1 MRITPIILS
10 NKINSKNNIN
20 SNSKKITNPISF
32 KANMAKSDI
41 LKAGYVPISIQNL
54 GLQSKS
60 DKIIIDSA
68 DKFIALTNSPNM
80 WNKKIIL
87 SDDIDLKGTQIKP
100 IGNAERPFSGEFD
113 GNGCK
118 ISNFKIVSDRDSYN
132 VGLFGK
138 CQDAK
143 ISNIDIQNA
152 YISGGQQ
159 IGGVAGWA
167 KDSKFDNCFFQ
178 GYIQGK
184 KSIGGLIGMS
194 RNNEIKNSATVCN
207 IDFASNNEFNPFD
220 FDESI
225 NLSGIVGGLIGSDDS
240 SEIIGSYSKSTLKGE
255 EQVGGLIGYAIK
267 TTIENSSFNGSI
279 TCDKKAGSMIGW
291 AEDTSISRSY
301 SLSNKSQYFG
311 LDINNSTYNIYDSLN
326 NLMSSLGYYWD
337 SSLWHK
343 SYGKI
348 PRLKIKEKRMSTK
361 ELFLEDINNDIKTN
375 RIIKKKQYLSDGVL
389 CEFNLNP
396 PKHYE
401 ENDELLNK
409 IKNSNDAN
417 SLFNL
422 FGEIVLKIKD
432 ERYHNRDIGQYD
444 ELLLE
449 LIKNPSMDLNR
460 RFDSSYNVTCTPLFI
475 LTCLNQAYVLQEAL
489 KRNDVDVNIGS
500 GFSRDQLSID
510 QAIKHHIDA
519 CAYVFLK
526 EPKMAQFIKP
536 RLNEFKS
543 MQLSPFAKVLLES
556 YPRLP
561 EYNKTKGGIEFDSKI
576 KIPPELLEPLEKIST
591 LENVQKTTEINP
603 DYYDSNGNSIANV
616 AVNLSDDEDVESL
629 RTIIAA
635 DEIGT
640 DLEHMNNKS
649 ESPYGHALYRGKNHI
664 VGYLIPKTS
673 NPYLRIANGTDAM
686 LLFSNN
692 PEENFGLNYMEIARK
707 RGLSINSQ
715 AQDGSTPLINAVNL
729 KHYDTIKYL
738 LSHGANPNI
747 CDIYNQTALHKACMN
762 NDEKAINMLLD
773 ANAYPDIIDEVG
785 LKPIEH
791 LDDELQEKF
800 KEKFENLSYFY
811 KIAQCQDI
819 TKPDTSV
826 HNVDYYNGIYYQSE
840 FDELSEQLLNND
852 YNEVILQLSKN
863 VILNPSLKSKT
874 DSEDNN
880 ILHLI
885 AGIKS
890 PYAKECIKLTLDEDY
905 DINKQNK
912 YGETPLIKALD
923 SYLGA
928 ITTEEKITLM
938 QNIKAILDANPNVDL
953 VDSNKQGALHRVCQS
968 GNPLLLM
975 EILRLNPKINQVD
988 SQGYTPFDYI
998 PVDTDNPMRKITNEY
1013 LEENNVIRRE

>member
-1 MRITPIILS
+1 MRITPIILF
-10 NKINSKNNIN
+10 NNTNCKNNIN
-20 SNSKKITNPISF
+20 MNGKKTTNPVSF

-54 GLQSKS
+54 GLQSKA

-68 DKFIALTNSPNM
+68 DKFVALANSPNM

-87 SDDIDLKGTQIKP
+87 SDNIDLKGVQIKP

-118 ISNFKIVSDRDSYN
+118 ISNFKIKSDGDSYN
-132 VGLFGK
+132 IGLFGK
-138 CQDAK
+138 CLDSK
-143 ISNIDIQNA
+143 ISNVEIQDA
-152 YISGGQQ
+152 FITGGQQ

-167 KDSKFDNCFFQ
+167 KDSKFDNCLFQ
-178 GYIQGK
+178 GYIKGK
-184 KSIGGLIGMS
+184 KNIGGLIGMS
-194 RNNEIKNSATVCN
+194 RNNEIKNSATVCS
-207 IDFASNNEFNPFD
+207 IDSVSNDEFNPFD

-240 SEIIGSYSKSTLKGE
+240 SEISGSYSKSTLKSE
-255 EQVGGLIGYAIK
+255 EQIGGFIGYATK
-267 TTIENSSFNGSI
+267 TTISNSLFDGSI
-279 TCDKKAGSMIGW
+279 IGNKKTGLMIGW
-291 AEDTSISRSY
+291 AEDTSISSSY

-311 LDINNSTYNIYDSLN
+311 LDINNSTYNIYNSLDK
-326 NLMSSLGYYWD
+326 LMSSSDYYWD

-343 SYGKI
+343 SYDKI
-348 PRLKIKEKRMSTK
+348 PRLKIKEKRMSAK
-361 ELFLEDINNDIKTN
+361 ELFLEDINNDIKTG
-375 RIIKKKQYLSDGVL
+375 RIRRKKQYTPDGVL
-389 CEFNLNP
+389 CEFNLKP
-396 PKHYE
+396 PRHFE
-401 ENDELLNK
+401 ENNEILNR
-409 IKNSNDAN
+409 IQNSNDAN
-417 SLFNL
+417 SLFEL

-432 ERYHNRDIGQYD
+432 ERYYNRDIGQYD

-449 LIKNPSMDLNR
+449 LIKNPKMNLNR
-460 RFDSSYNVTCTPLFI
+460 RFEYGYNVWCTPLFI
-475 LTCLNQAYVLQEAL
+475 LTCLNEAYVLQEAL
-489 KRNDVDVNIGS
+489 KRDDTDIMIGS
-500 GFSRDQLSID
+500 GSGYDLHVID
-510 QAIKHHIDA
+510 QAVKHHIDA
-519 CAYVFLK
+519 CSYVFLK
-526 EPKMAQFIKP
+526 EPKIAKYIKP

-543 MQLSPFAKVLLES
+543 MQISPFAKVLFES
-556 YPRLP
+556 YPKLP
-561 EYNKTKGGIEFDSKI
+561 EYNESKGGVEFNLKI
-576 KIPPELLEPLEKIST
+576 NLPSELLEPLREIST
-591 LENVQKTTEINP
+591 LEDIQKTTEIDS
-603 DYYDSNGNSIANV
+603 DYCDSNGNNIVNV
-616 AVNLSDDEDVESL
+616 AVNLSDDEDIESL

-664 VGYLIPKTS
+664 VGYLISKTS

-707 RGLSINSQ
+707 KGLSINSQ
-715 AQDGSTPLINAVNL
+715 AKDGTTPLMNAVNL
-729 KHYDTIKYL
+729 KHYDAIKYL

-747 CDIYNQTALHKACMN
+747 CDVYNQTALHKACMN

-773 ANAYPDIIDEVG
+773 AYAYPNIIDELG
-785 LKPIEH
+785 FKPIEH
-791 LDDELQEKF
+791 LDDKLQEKF

-811 KIAQCQDI
+811 EIAQCEDI
-819 TKPDTSV
+819 KEPDTSI
-826 HNVDYYNGIYYQSE
+826 HNVDNYNEIYYQSE
-840 FDELSEQLLNND
+840 FEEISELLLSEGF
-852 YNEVILQLSKN
+852 NEAILQLSKN
-863 VILNPSLKSKT
+863 VILNPGLKSKT

-890 PYAKECIKLTLDEDY
+890 PYAKECIKLALDEGY

-928 ITTEEKITLM
+928 ITTEEKIILM

-953 VDSNKQGALHRVCQS
+953 TDNNKQGALHRVCQS

-998 PVDTDNPMRKITNEY
+998 PADTDNPMRKITNEY
-1013 LEENNVIRRE
+1013 LEENNVIRRK